1 MTLREQLLQILP
13 DLLPKHEDDAIKGK
27 ELIARVRNVLGD
39 QYSDHSLRSQFSFI
53 ALDPGSCLARV
64 PNGQGYYLRNG
75 DAETSPLQS
84 VFGCD
89 AKAARESNTPLH
101 KALALAVRL
110 YDTAGLGVLAYPV
123 DGEESWEHPDLAAV
137 QWPAGYFTAD
147 GVYVMESDD
156 AEELNYCS
164 VCVAFAD
171 GVPDGETRRA
181 FFRSLAC
188 GQWAEKTELLLFGIC
203 DNKAELTNLAARY
216 GVGVRCLELSES
228 EINRLPSAADI
239 FRMDTAD
246 AADLLVNIPQSILA
260 QPRNR
265 AFCAEAAAA
274 MPAVGVVLDWAN
286 TCVQHGQL
294 DPFAMRVAVD

>member
-13 DLLPKHEDDAIKGK
+13 DLLPKKEEEAIKGK
-27 ELIARVRNVLGD
+27 ELIARVRHVLGD

-53 ALDPGSCLARV
+53 ALDPTTCLARV

-75 DAETSPLQS
+75 EGQTSPLQS

-89 AKAARESNTPLH
+89 AKATRESNTPLH

-137 QWPAGYFTAD
+137 QWPTGYYTAE
-147 GVYVMESDD
+147 GVYVMESDN

-171 GVPDGETRRA
+171 GVPDEETRRA
-181 FFRSLAC
+181 FFRALAC

-203 DNKAELTNLAARY
+203 DNKAELTNLATRY

-239 FRMDTAD
+239 FRMETSA
-246 AADLLVNIPQSILA
+246 AADLLVDIPQSVMA

-265 AFCAEAAAA
+265 AFCPEAVAA
-274 MPAVGVVLDWAN
+274 MPEVEVVLDWAEA
-286 TCVQHGQL
+286 CVQRGQL
-294 DPFAMRVAVD
+294 DPFEMRVAVN